1 MATGAEDPFERTRMT
16 LGEHLDEL
24 RTRLFR
30 GLIALALA
38 FAACWFLRE
47 QTTDIVMR
55 PMGQS
60 LAWLQEAQVAK
71 YERLLAADPTRARS
85 EFFTSDDPAN
95 RELRAELSVPQRPQA
110 LGFTEPFW
118 FAMKVTLLFGSVLG
132 GPVLL
137 WQMWQFIAA
146 GLYARERRL
155 VLTYF
160 PASVALFLA
169 GILFGYFVLVP
180 YGFFFLAKTF
190 APEKVAFA
198 PRLSE
203 YFSLLVVL
211 TVSLGVVFQ
220 LPAVMHVLV
229 RLDLVRRETF
239 ARHRAQFIVGAF
251 VVGAVVTPS
260 PDVFTQVLVSVPMV
274 ALFELGLLLTRSK
287 GRAAEAGAEE
297 ARA

>member
-1 MATGAEDPFERTRMT
+1 MATGADDPFERTRMT

-24 RTRLFR
+24 RTRLIR
-30 GLIALALA
+30 GLLGLVIA
-38 FAACWFLRE
+38 FAVCWVLQE

-55 PMGQS
+55 PMLQS
-60 LAWLQEAQVAK
+60 LQWLEAKQVAK
-71 YERLLAADPTRARS
+71 YDALLAAEPTRARS
-85 EFFTSDDPAN
+85 EYFTSDDPDN
-95 RELRAELSVPQRPQA
+95 RELRAELTVPQRPQA

-118 FAMKVTLLFGSVLG
+118 FAMKVTLLFASALG

-146 GLYARERRL
+146 GLYPRERKL
-155 VLTYF
+155 VLAYF

-169 GILFGYFVLVP
+169 GIVFGYFVLVP
-180 YGFFFLAKTF
+180 YGFYFLAATF

-220 LPAVMHVLV
+220 LPALMHVLV

-239 ARHRAQFIVGAF
+239 ARHRAQFVVGAF

-274 ALFELGLLLTRSK
+274 ALFELGLLLTRSIA
-287 GRAAEAGAEE
+287 RRAEAEQ